1 MFLPSWGLLPKWLTI
16 SPIMGK
22 QDDNV
27 NHQDKAVPRVED
39 DVLELIHTV
48 MHQYRGQQYQVLRD
62 GPHDITH
69 MESKVLG
76 YFGRHPGATQS
87 ELSQHSGRDKA
98 QLARLIK
105 GLRERGLLDA
115 QADEADRR
123 SVALSLTPDGQAVL
137 RTLQQQAR
145 KLNARA
151 VSGFSTTE
159 QRQLLALLQRVTDN
173 LDAPD

>member
-1 MFLPSWGLLPKWLTI
+1 MS
-16 SPIMGK
+16 K

-27 NHQDKAVPRVED
+27 NHQGKAAARTED

-76 YFGRHPGATQS
+76 YYGRHPGATQS
-87 ELSQHSGRDKA
+87 ELAQHSGRDKA

-123 SVALSLTPDGQAVL
+123 SVALSLTADGQTVL

-151 VSGFSTTE
+151 VAGFSAAE

-173 LDAPD
+173 LDSTD